1 MLIKDENIMLIAI
14 DDSEDSFLQK
24 ENRELIKSA
33 GGNVVA
39 TGIQKNREIKPAM
52 YFGTGKLEYFKNIA
66 SELNVNTIVV
76 GHEIS
81 PSQLSNLV
89 SFFDLAVMDR
99 NMLILELF
107 SQRAKTAFGKLQVE
121 LANKEYILPRLVGA
135 GKNMDRQA
143 GVHGMRGAGE
153 QKLELDRRRL
163 RASIDSLKIK
173 LKEQRKVEE
182 AKSKR
187 RINSSIPIVS
197 LVGYSNTG
205 KSTIL
210 NKILE
215 KCGRGEDAKVY
226 ADDRL
231 FATLDTS
238 AREIEL
244 PHGAKIILTD
254 TVGLIS
260 NLPHQ
265 LVEAFSSTLDEI
277 KYADLLLHVMDISNE
292 NLDVEIDTMNNL
304 MEDLNLL
311 DKDIIKVYNKIDKTE
326 HLKFKDDGFMTISAF
341 NDDDIDRLCLKIEEV
356 LFGKVKKHKRHFDFK
371 DQSLMDEYI
380 RNNKVIEIN
389 YDEDGAEVIA
399 FEYNGKNWAF

>member
-1 MLIKDENIMLIAI
+1 MIKDKNVMLVAI
-14 DDSEDSFLQK
+14 DFSDETFEQK

-33 GGNVVA
+33 GGKVLA

-52 YFGTGKLEYFKNIA
+52 YFGSGKLEYFKNICQ
-66 SELNVNTIVV
+66 ELNIDTVVV

-89 SFFDLAVMDR
+89 DFFDLQVLDR

-107 SQRAKTAFGKLQVE
+107 SQRAKTSFGKLQVE
-121 LANKEYILPRLVGA
+121 LANKEYMLPRLIGA

-143 GVHGMRGAGE
+143 GVVGMRGAGE

-163 RASIDSLKIK
+163 RASIDSLRRE
-173 LKEQRKVEE
+173 LADQVKVEE
-182 AKSKR
+182 TKAKR
-187 RINSSIPIVS
+187 RKRSAIPIVS

-210 NKILE
+210 NRILDLSGKE
-215 KCGRGEDAKVY
+215 NSAQVY

-238 AREIEL
+238 AREVEL

-260 NLPHQ
+260 HLPHQ
-265 LVEAFSSTLDEI
+265 LVDAFSSTLDEI
-277 KYADLLLHVMDISNE
+277 KYADLLVNVLDISNE
-292 NLDVEIDTMNNL
+292 NLHIEEETMAKL
-304 MEDLNLL
+304 LKDLNLGNKKIL
-311 DKDIIKVYNKIDKTE
+311 KVYNKIDKTD
-326 HLKFKDDGFMTISAF
+326 HGDFKEDGDLNISAF
-341 NDDDIDRLCLKIEEV
+341 DDGDINKLLLKIEER
-356 LFGKVKKHKRHFDFK
+356 LFGKIEKVNRKFSFDSQA
-371 DQSLMDEYI
+371 DMDEYI
-380 RNNKVIEIN
+380 KSNKVLDII
-389 YDEDGAEVIA
+389 YDENGAEVVA
-399 FEYNGKNWAF
+399 LEYTGTSKTL

>member
-1 MLIKDENIMLIAI
+1 MLIAI
-14 DDSEDSFLQK
+14 DFSDETFEQK

-33 GGNVVA
+33 GGKVLA

-52 YFGTGKLEYFKNIA
+52 YFGSGKLEYFKNICQ
-66 SELNVNTIVV
+66 ELNIDTVVV

-89 SFFDLAVMDR
+89 DFFDLQVLDR

-107 SQRAKTAFGKLQVE
+107 SQRAKTSFGKLQVE
-121 LANKEYILPRLVGA
+121 LANKEYMLPRLIGA

-143 GVHGMRGAGE
+143 GVTGMRGAGE

-163 RASIDSLKIK
+163 RASIDSLRRE
-173 LKEQRKVEE
+173 LANQVKVEE
-182 AKSKR
+182 TKAKR
-187 RINSSIPIVS
+187 RKRSAIPIVS

-210 NKILE
+210 NRILE
-215 KCGRGEDAKVY
+215 LSGKENSAQVY

-238 AREIEL
+238 AREVEL

-260 NLPHQ
+260 HLPHQ
-265 LVEAFSSTLDEI
+265 LVDAFSSTLDEI
-277 KYADLLLHVMDISNE
+277 KYADLLVNVLDISNE
-292 NLDVEIDTMNNL
+292 NLHIEEETMAKL
-304 MEDLNLL
+304 LKDLNLGNKKIL
-311 DKDIIKVYNKIDKTE
+311 KVYNKIDKTD
-326 HLKFKDDGFMTISAF
+326 HGDFKEDGDLNISAF
-341 NDDDIDRLCLKIEEV
+341 DDGDINKLLLKIEER
-356 LFGKVKKHKRHFDFK
+356 LFGKIEKVNRKFSFDSQA
-371 DQSLMDEYI
+371 DMDEYI
-380 RNNKVIEIN
+380 KSNKVLDIN
-389 YDEDGAEVIA
+389 YDENGAEVVA
-399 FEYNGKNWAF
+399 LEYTGTSKTL